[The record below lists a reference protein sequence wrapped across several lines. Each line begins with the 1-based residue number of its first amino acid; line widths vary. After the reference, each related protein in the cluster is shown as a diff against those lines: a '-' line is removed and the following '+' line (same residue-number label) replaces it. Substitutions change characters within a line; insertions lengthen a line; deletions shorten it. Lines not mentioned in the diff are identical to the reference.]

1 MVRIVG
7 MMGVSDTDVGGG
19 STGNVGSDDG
29 FHSGGDVGVIMAMTV
44 DSKMV
49 RTVVLVREAMMLAI

>member
-1 MVRIVG
+1 
-7 MMGVSDTDVGGG
+7 MMGVSDIDVGGG

-44 DSKMV
+44 DSKW
-49 RTVVLVREAMMLAI
+49 